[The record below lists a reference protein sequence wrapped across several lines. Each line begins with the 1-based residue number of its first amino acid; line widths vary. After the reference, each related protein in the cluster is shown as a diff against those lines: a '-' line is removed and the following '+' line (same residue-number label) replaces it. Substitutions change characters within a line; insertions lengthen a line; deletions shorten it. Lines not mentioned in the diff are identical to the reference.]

1 MRKLF
6 MGLLRGGVFLILCV
20 LAVFLCLRRLSGES
34 GLIEIGDD
42 EVAVLYNRLDG
53 STRQVDTPG
62 NELYLPF
69 IERIHL
75 LRRSPEQF
83 VFEGET
89 RQGPRHAA
97 EVRLRVADGSV
108 VRFESLALQ
117 YTLRADGAQ
126 RALEDAG
133 GRARWPAAL
142 IEAQVRAIV
151 RDEYGGYDAAGIRL
165 RENQNAASAQT
176 LARLNRALAPHGI
189 LVLELSTPK
198 LRFDPAYETAVA
210 TRKSAIQE
218 IERLRAEFRQLD
230 AERNQRLAALDKQK
244 LIELNKTRLQVRDY
258 MAILD
263 KDERTR
269 RAKAQADQ
277 QSRLGE
283 AQSRRYTLEQE
294 ALAASE
300 RYELHSQVL
309 REEVEL
315 LAHSGAPL
323 LREAWIERLAQTP
336 VSIQPFSHDPEPA
349 GVELIRTALASQ

>member
-1 MRKLF
+1 
-6 MGLLRGGVFLILCV
+6 
-20 LAVFLCLRRLSGES
+20 
-34 GLIEIGDD
+34 
-42 EVAVLYNRLDG
+42 
-53 STRQVDTPG
+53 
-62 NELYLPF
+62 
-69 IERIHL
+69 
-75 LRRSPEQF
+75 
-83 VFEGET
+83 
-89 RQGPRHAA
+89 
-97 EVRLRVADGSV
+97 VADGSV